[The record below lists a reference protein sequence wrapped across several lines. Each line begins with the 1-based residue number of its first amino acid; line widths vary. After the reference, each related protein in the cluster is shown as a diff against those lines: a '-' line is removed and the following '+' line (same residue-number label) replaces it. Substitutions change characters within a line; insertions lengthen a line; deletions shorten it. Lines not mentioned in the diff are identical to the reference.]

1 MTISVPVY
9 GSFRMHAH
17 VRVINELAD
26 RQNITSTI
34 APVLAAVL
42 LTFAII
48 LPLTSLVITS
58 QVAAIV
64 LMLIST
70 ILVTVPMAMAQGVLN
85 LYWGKAPSSG
95 SLSDTRIGVGELII
109 VAIGFIFWIVSL
121 IPRSFYEQ
129 PESGF

>member
-1 MTISVPVY
+1 
-9 GSFRMHAH
+9 
-17 VRVINELAD
+17 
-26 RQNITSTI
+26 
-34 APVLAAVL
+34 
-42 LTFAII
+42 
-48 LPLTSLVITS
+48 
-58 QVAAIV
+58 
-64 LMLIST
+64 
-70 ILVTVPMAMAQGVLN
+70 MAMAQGVLN